1 MVNELVTLDSE
12 VVISNDVVSRELEG
26 EAVIL
31 NLASGTYFGLDPVG
45 TRIWSLVQE
54 DGSLRRV
61 FEILQQEYD
70 VTPRRLEGDILRLVE
85 VLCANGLLR
94 VAPLQERLTA
104 RA

>member
-1 MVNELVTLDSE
+1 MVNDQVTLESE

-70 VTPRRLEGDILRLVE
+70 VTPGRLEGDILRLVE
-85 VLCANGLLR
+85 VLCAHSLLR